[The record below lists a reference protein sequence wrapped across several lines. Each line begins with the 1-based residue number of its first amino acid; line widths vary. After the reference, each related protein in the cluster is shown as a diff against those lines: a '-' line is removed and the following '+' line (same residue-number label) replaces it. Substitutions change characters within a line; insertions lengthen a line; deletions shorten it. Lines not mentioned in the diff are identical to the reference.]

1 MTKTLL
7 AFLSSHQSRK
17 GFTMIEL
24 LVVIAVIGVLAVAVL
39 STINPIEQINKGRD
53 TRVRSDAAQMMNAID
68 RYYAIQEEFPWNTNN
83 PDAGFTATS
92 TDPTLAFSY
101 APEGNYDWLDILVT
115 TDEIKQSFVSRLKST
130 DGDKI
135 YLYKP
140 TGASSTMYTCF
151 VPSSKAL
158 QLEAARRCDDEGTAL
173 NETITFTGGELADPC
188 ATTDGEL
195 SEDNMICLP

>member
-53 TRVRSDAAQMMNAID
+53 TRIRSDAAQMMNAID
-68 RYYAIQEEFPWNTNN
+68 RYYAIQEEFPWNTDN
-83 PDAGFTATS
+83 PNVYDAGTN
-92 TDPTLAFSY
+92 TDPVNAFTY
-101 APEGNYDWLDILVT
+101 EPGGDYEWLDILVS
-115 TDEIKQSFVSRLKST
+115 TDEIKQSFVTRLKS
-130 DGDKI
+130 DDKI
-135 YLYKP
+135 YLHKP
-140 TGASSTMYTCF
+140 QGSSSTMYTCF

-158 QLEAARRCDDEGTAL
+158 QLEAQRRCDTESETL
-173 NETITFTGGELADPC
+173 NNITFTGGEVTNPC
-188 ATTDGEL
+188 STTEGG
-195 SEDNMICLP
+195 DNMICLP